1 MNGNDPVVGD
11 SIGESIL
18 GTLQGLLN
26 GTVEVVAGAIGIFIT
41 ASQTIRVVASGVAA
55 AATRSTIQKVEATY
69 TDVAIPPA
77 DLADMVER
85 NVIPGT
91 GLPNIPAIPSDLP
104 SVPVMIPGFDTI
116 AEAAK
121 SGVSP
126 ATLAALVTNTGE
138 PYGVIDGLR
147 LLNRNYDLP
156 AVNDAGTGIE
166 LADAAAAQAIDM
178 PTYLRALLYSRVN
191 PEFYDDVL
199 KLRQDT
205 LSRADA
211 IELALKQV
219 VSNDVAQRLYAQA
232 GGIPEQFSAMLSA
245 TGNTIG
251 PEEAVHL
258 WWWGVQNPDDVL
270 ITDTELDQ
278 IIAHSRINPEF
289 TDVLKKT
296 ARRFLSTYQIH
307 QALVAGTVDVDTAI
321 DWMVGE
327 GYSTA
332 QAQAFANVATSTTTT
347 AVKTLTESI
356 ILTDYE
362 GGYYTQAEATT
373 ALEAIGW
380 PAEAIPAVLAT
391 YDARKVIAMRNAAVT
406 KLQKAFMAYHLSAPQ
421 VRSQL
426 ASIGIPET
434 AADQYI
440 QVWEVEL
447 AAKVETL
454 TAVQIGNF
462 VANGIISAETGLERW
477 EQLGY
482 NATDAQYLLA
492 YYPPPGVQGGST
504 LPTSD
509 TGLQ

>member
-1 MNGNDPVVGD
+1 MSPPPDQQAQSV
-11 SIGESIL
+11 GESIL
-18 GTLQGLLN
+18 GLLEGLLN
-26 GTVEVVAGAIGIFIT
+26 GTAEVVAGAIGIFIT

-69 TDVAIPPA
+69 TDVAIPPD

-91 GLPNIPAIPSDLP
+91 GLPNIPGMPAGLTPP
-104 SVPVMIPGFDTI
+104 AVMIPGFDTV

-126 ATLAALVTNTGE
+126 ATLAAMVTNTGE
-138 PYGVIDGLR
+138 PYGVMDGLR

-156 AVNDAGTGIE
+156 GITDNGLGQAVSDAAVNEAIGITE
-166 LADAAAAQAIDM
+166 
-178 PTYLRALLYSRVN
+178 YLKALLYSRVN
-191 PEFYDDVL
+191 PEFYGDVL
-199 KLRQDT
+199 LLRQET
-205 LSRADA
+205 ISTADA
-211 IELALKQV
+211 LELALKAV
-219 VSNDVAQRLYAQA
+219 VSPDVGRRLWAQA
-232 GGIPEQFSAMLSA
+232 GGMPDQFDAMLSA

-270 ITDTELDQ
+270 ITETELDQ

-307 QALVAGTVDVDTAI
+307 QALVAGTVDVATAI

-347 AVKTLTESI
+347 AVKALTESI

-362 GGYYTQAEATT
+362 GGYFTQAEATT

-380 PAEAIPAVLAT
+380 PAAAIPAVLAT
-391 YDARKVIAMRNAAVT
+391 YDSRKVIAMRNAAVT

-421 VRSQL
+421 VRSQM

-440 QVWEVEL
+440 QVWEVEQ

-454 TAVQIGNF
+454 TTVQIGNF
-462 VANGIISAETGLERW
+462 VVNGIISPETGLERW